1 MTMLG
6 ILGID
11 LGRGD
16 QTARLYR
23 CDCCGW
29 TPRPV
34 ARMLRNIAL
43 LCGRCIAGSG
53 GRCCDARQA
62 TFDSVPGLD
71 ARDMGWKN
79 RG

>member
-34 ARMLRNIAL
+34 ARMLR
-43 LCGRCIAGSG
+43 
-53 GRCCDARQA
+53 
-62 TFDSVPGLD
+62 
-71 ARDMGWKN
+71 
-79 RG
+79 RGIIYLPSHFVL